1 VTAMDDVAV
10 VVPAFNA
17 ADYLGEA
24 LDSIAAQTRPPV
36 EVVVIDDGST
46 DGTPT
51 IAEDR
56 GVRCITQENA
66 GPAAARNRGIKE
78 TVAPLIA
85 FLDADDRF
93 VPEKLDRQVA
103 ELHSTDAVACFT
115 DAWNLV
121 DGVRRDRKVRADM
134 AGGAVHLADL
144 LPGNPVICSSVVVR
158 RDALAE
164 VGDFDADP
172 VLVSTEDYDLWLRL
186 LELGEM
192 RYIADP
198 LADYRVHCASLSD
211 NRRFLSGIDRIMEK
225 LAERQAGLAGLAEL
239 VARRRA
245 GVRIDAAYDAVRAGR
260 RRQARELLSEARRLG
275 GWNWPLAR
283 VWMRTWRLFS

>member
-1 VTAMDDVAV
+1 MTAMDDVAV

-46 DGTPT
+46 DGTPA

-78 TVAPLIA
+78 TGAPLIA

-121 DGVRRDRKVRADM
+121 DGVRCDRKVRTDM

-158 RDALAE
+158 E
-164 VGDFDADP
+164 P
-172 VLVSTEDYDLWLRL
+172 SLRYA
-186 LELGEM
+186 
-192 RYIADP
+192 RP
-198 LADYRVHCASLSD
+198 
-211 NRRFLSGIDRIMEK
+211 NR
-225 LAERQAGLAGLAEL
+225 
-239 VARRRA
+239 
-245 GVRIDAAYDAVRAGR
+245 
-260 RRQARELLSEARRLG
+260 
-275 GWNWPLAR
+275 
-283 VWMRTWRLFS
+283 